1 MYLSLLR
8 NVKTGMTASITFIT
22 IILHTKLNQS
32 KRCLMT
38 LHDLELLALLLSPAM
53 LMSVLILFTF
63 AAGG

>member
-1 MYLSLLR
+1 
-8 NVKTGMTASITFIT
+8 MTASITFIT
-22 IILHTKLNQS
+22 IILHSKSNQS
-32 KRCLMT
+32 ERCLMT